1 MPNRLEQYGALI
13 LRAKDSPSGHRI
25 LSLLTAEEGIID
37 VFLFGGAKSSLR
49 SAAAPFV
56 AAQAFIYSDPVKHYR
71 KLNDLTILESF
82 QGLRESYSKLWSAS
96 VMAEIAIKTQGCG
109 GEYKDL
115 LGLCL
120 SLLRALDAAAEE
132 EVEPHL
138 LAFLWK
144 SLGIMGLQPELD
156 HCAACGRP
164 LQTAQGRAGASPDL
178 YYSPRLDGFACPG
191 CEAEGLG
198 LSLKDLG
205 LLERLGS
212 TEIGDFAGI
221 HGKGRSAGSV
231 GSAGN
236 VGELGTL
243 RSLLYYLSQ
252 KAAEGILL
260 SLEIDPALTIGKK

>member
-1 MPNRLEQYGALI
+1 MPDRLERYEALI
-13 LRAKDSPSGHRI
+13 LRAKDSPAGHRI

-56 AAQAFIYSDPVKHYR
+56 AVQAFVYSDPVKHYR

-82 QGLRESYSKLWSAS
+82 QGLRESYTKLWSAS

-109 GEYKDL
+109 GEYKSL
-115 LGLCL
+115 LSLCL
-120 SLLRALDAAAEE
+120 SLLRALDETVEE
-132 EVEPHL
+132 DIEIKL

-144 SLGIMGLQPELD
+144 SLGVMGLQPDLE
-156 HCAACGRP
+156 HCVACGKR
-164 LQTAQGRAGASPDL
+164 LQADPNKAVSSPDL
-178 YYSPRLDGFACPG
+178 YYSSRLDGFACPG

-198 LSLKDLG
+198 LSLEDINF
-205 LLERLGS
+205 LERLG
-212 TEIGDFAGI
+212 TIEIEDCAWHHMNFQGAGRT
-221 HGKGRSAGSV
+221 RSAGS
-231 GSAGN
+231 A
-236 VGELGTL
+236 GELGSL

-260 SLEIDPALTIGKK
+260 SLEIDPALTTG